1 MNRLV
6 KMVESQFRFEKDPP
20 VSEWS
25 EGLVLPKQMS
35 PRSPGP
41 LSWRSRPWA
50 RAILDCGHAD
60 SGVRK
65 CDLSIAVQMAKTTMM
80 VIIAA
85 YR

>member
-1 MNRLV
+1 
-6 KMVESQFRFEKDPP
+6 
-20 VSEWS
+20 
-25 EGLVLPKQMS
+25 
-35 PRSPGP
+35 
-41 LSWRSRPWA
+41 
-50 RAILDCGHAD
+50 LDCGHAD